1 MWDARVKKQRWCN
14 VSNELK
20 HCGAFCMKH
29 STSLAHEVNISQDD
43 DDYVVRE
50 NENENESRKS
60 SKVISVEWV
69 ANAAESNLCC
79 SCVSFFCDHTRVTT
93 MGGKKWHDKRLD
105 A

>member
-1 MWDARVKKQRWCN
+1 
-14 VSNELK
+14 
-20 HCGAFCMKH
+20 MKH
-29 STSLAHEVNISQDD
+29 STSLAHEVNISHDD
-43 DDYVVRE
+43 DDYVVRENE

-79 SCVSFFCDHTRVTT
+79 SFVSFFLWSHESDND
-93 MGGKKWHDKRLD
+93 GGKKWHDKRLD

>member
-29 STSLAHEVNISQDD
+29 STSLAHEVNISHDD
-43 DDYVVRE
+43 DDYVVRENE

-79 SCVSFFCDHTRVTT
+79 SFVSFFFVITREWQRWGEKMT
-93 MGGKKWHDKRLD
+93 R
-105 A
+105 